1 MQFLLH
7 PSSVGAVAPSSRYL
21 AQAMVDAVD
30 WSDCRSVVE
39 YGPGTG
45 VFTEQILKRRTP
57 GTPVMIIERNENFC
71 RQLEE
76 RFQGAEHFYLVQ
88 GSAENAADYLAE
100 RNLPIPD
107 AILSG
112 LPFAS
117 LPKEVSETIL
127 ARTAS
132 LLAAEKPGIF
142 VTFQYSLLKMTLLET
157 HLRLAAHRRV
167 WRNFPPAHVLTL
179 TPKHQRSNP

>member
-1 MQFLLH
+1 MQFLRH

-21 AQAMVDAVD
+21 ALAMVDAVD
-30 WSDCRSVVE
+30 WSCCRSVVE

-57 GTPVMIIERNENFC
+57 GTPLLAIERNENFC
-71 RQLEE
+71 RSLEK
-76 RFQGAEHFYLVQ
+76 RFAGVEHFHLVR
-88 GSAENAADYLAE
+88 GSAENATDYLAE
-100 RNLPIPD
+100 RNLPPPE

-132 LLAAEKPGIF
+132 LLACEKPGIF
-142 VTFQYSLLKMTLLET
+142 VTFQYSLLKMGLLET
-157 HLRLAAHRRV
+157 HFKLAGHRRV
-167 WRNFPPAHVLTL
+167 WRNLPPAHVLTL
-179 TPKHQRSNP
+179 APK